1 MVIFSVISIIP
12 APNREGS
19 IQAYIVWG
27 IWCAG
32 GAVNRE
38 IRGIPSAL
46 VLLRS

>member
-12 APNREGS
+12 APNRGGS

-32 GAVNRE
+32 CAVNSQ
-38 IRGIPSAL
+38 IRGTLSAV
-46 VLLRS
+46 VL